1 MPFKKIVHIEKILC
15 KGVRYVSI
23 KYAHVDLYKF
33 ITWPKK
39 LGKGKQKWMKYCII
53 SGLKP

>member
-15 KGVRYVSI
+15 KGARYVSI